1 MEEAVSL
8 RQLYSKYSS
17 DIQFL
22 VIYIREAHP
31 IDGWDVYAENRLYA
45 PKTIEERRKVATACH
60 EAMKHGIQTYVD
72 EMDDKVMVAYAAS
85 PERLYLVGK
94 DGRIAYAGDPGPAVF
109 SPTELKE
116 AIEIQL
122 AAN

>member
-1 MEEAVSL
+1 MKEAVSL

-22 VIYIREAHP
+22 VIYIREVHP
-31 IDGWDVYAENRLYA
+31 IDGWDVYAKNRLYT
-45 PKTIEERRKVATACH
+45 PKTIEKRRKTAKACR
-60 EAMKHGIQTYVD
+60 ETMKHETQAYVD
-72 EMDDKVMVAYAAS
+72 EMDDKVMVAYAAW

-94 DGRIAYAGDPGPAVF
+94 DGRIAYAGDPGPAGI
-109 SPTELKE
+109 SPIELKE